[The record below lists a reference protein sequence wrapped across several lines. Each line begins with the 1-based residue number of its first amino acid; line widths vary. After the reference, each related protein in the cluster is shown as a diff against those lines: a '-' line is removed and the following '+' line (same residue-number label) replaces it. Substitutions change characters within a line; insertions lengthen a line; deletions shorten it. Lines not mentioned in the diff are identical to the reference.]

1 MVEKLRGFFMNILN
15 YFHTYKIEEVTRVET
30 NITGEMYNKIS
41 LWADMMR
48 GHAPWNTE
56 AKPCGIL
63 PQIAGRLNYFVTREI
78 GLDVENESI
87 KKPMKNLNANIG
99 KIVEYITFTGAGL
112 LRPIYAQNKL
122 QYEIIPLGNY
132 LPTQY
137 DFDGTLTGAIILKQ
151 IATTKKNFLLC
162 EIHNYDGLNHNVEM
176 KLYENEKGTLR
187 QVPLTSCG
195 QTASLTAEYTWNNCG
210 RPMIIEYRSSV
221 TNKIDGSNVPVA
233 LIDDAVDLIE
243 KADRQFARMDWEQ
256 EAGEKRIFADR
267 DMFTK
272 RTSRNGE
279 TDTVVMSKTL
289 NKLVQKIDGDGSANG
304 EKIHEYSPE
313 LRTTAQNEYL
323 QQVFRRIE
331 LTLNVGKGTVSD
343 AESVQQT
350 ATQYSG
356 GRQELFAIVDK
367 IEDEI
372 AAKYED
378 TALVFAYMAAAY
390 GLPDAPAINAMPEE
404 LYTIKWND
412 DQTRKDIQQAKLTA
426 LQEISAG
433 VMNKWEY
440 RHDFYGEDEAAAKA
454 NVPPEPI
461 APDPFNF
468 GA

>member
-1 MVEKLRGFFMNILN
+1 MNILN
-15 YFHTYKIEEVTRVET
+15 YFHTYKIEDL
-30 NITGEMYNKIS
+30 TGDMYKRIM
-41 LWADMMR
+41 LWADMMS
-48 GHAPWNTE
+48 GHAPWNIE
-56 AKPCGIL
+56 ARPCGIL

-78 GLDVENESI
+78 GLDVENEAI
-87 KKPMKNLNANIG
+87 KKPMKHLNANIG
-99 KIVEYITFTGAGL
+99 KVVEYITFTGAGL
-112 LRPIYAQNKL
+112 LRPIYAANKL

-132 LPTQY
+132 LPTKY

-151 IATTKKNFLLC
+151 IITTKKAFILC
-162 EIHNYDGLNHNVEM
+162 EIHDYDGISHKVTN
-176 KLYENEKGTLR
+176 KLYENTDGNLR
-187 QVPLTSCG
+187 QVPLTACE
-195 QTASLTAEYTWNNCG
+195 QTAEITPEYTWNNCG

-233 LIDDAVDLIE
+233 LINDAVDLIE

-279 TDTVVMSKTL
+279 TDSVVLSKSL
-289 NKLVQKIDGDGSANG
+289 NKLIQKIDGDGSGNG

-372 AAKYED
+372 AEKYEA

-390 GLPDAPAINAMPEE
+390 GLPDAPAGTAKPEE

-412 DQTRKDIQQAKLTA
+412 DKTRKDIQQAKQTA

-433 VMNKWEY
+433 VLNKWEY
-440 RHDFYGEDEAAAKA
+440 RRDFYGEDEAAAKA
-454 NVPPEPI
+454 NVPPEP
-461 APDPFNF
+461 AAASPFDLM
-468 GA
+468 

>member
-1 MVEKLRGFFMNILN
+1 MFEKIRGFFMNILN
-15 YFHTYKIEEVTRVET
+15 YFHTYKIEELTGVET
-30 NITGEMYNKIS
+30 NITSEMYKKIS
-41 LWADMMR
+41 LWADMMSGR
-48 GHAPWNTE
+48 APWNAE

-78 GLDVENESI
+78 GLDIENEAI
-87 KKPMKNLNANIG
+87 KKVMEHLNANIG
-99 KIVEYITFTGAGL
+99 KVVEYITYTGAGL
-112 LRPIYAQNKL
+112 LRPIFANNKL

-132 LPTQY
+132 LPTAY

-151 IATTKKNFLLC
+151 ITTSKNIYLLS
-162 EIHNYDGLNHNVEM
+162 ETHSFDGVNHNVKS
-176 KLYENEKGTLR
+176 KLFQNEDGNLR
-187 QVPLTSCG
+187 PVPLTACA
-195 QTASLTAEYTWNNCG
+195 QTAGITPEYTWNNCG
-210 RPMIIEYRSSV
+210 RPMIVEYRNHA

-243 KADRQFARMDWEQ
+243 KADRQLARMDWEQ

-279 TDTVVMSKTL
+279 TDTVVLSKSL
-289 NKLVQKIDGDGSANG
+289 NKLIQKIDGDGSSNG

-372 AAKYED
+372 AAKYEE

-390 GLPDAPAINAMPEE
+390 GLPDAPAGNTKPEE

-412 DQTRKDIQQAKLTA
+412 DQTRKDIQQAKQTA

-433 VMNKWEY
+433 VLNKWEY
-440 RHDFYGEDEAAAKA
+440 RRDFYGEDEAAAKA
-454 NVPPEPI
+454 NVPPEPV
-461 APDPFNF
+461 AASPFDLM
-468 GA
+468 

>member
-1 MVEKLRGFFMNILN
+1 MNILN
-15 YFHTYKIEEVTRVET
+15 YFHTYKIEDLTGVET
-30 NITGEMYNKIS
+30 NITGDMYKRIM
-41 LWADMMR
+41 LWADMMS
-48 GHAPWNTE
+48 GHAPWNIE
-56 AKPCGIL
+56 ARPCGIL

-78 GLDVENESI
+78 GLDVENEAI
-87 KKPMKNLNANIG
+87 KKPMKHLNANIG
-99 KIVEYITFTGAGL
+99 KVVEYITFTGAGL
-112 LRPIYAQNKL
+112 LRPIYAANKL

-132 LPTQY
+132 LPTKY

-151 IATTKKNFLLC
+151 IVTTKKAFILC
-162 EIHNYDGLNHNVEM
+162 EIHDYNGTSHNVVN
-176 KLYENEKGTLR
+176 KLYENTDGNLR
-187 QVPLTSCG
+187 QVPLTACE
-195 QTASLTAEYTWNNCG
+195 QTAEITPEYTWNNCG
-210 RPMIIEYRSSV
+210 RPMIIEYRSNV

-233 LIDDAVDLIE
+233 LIDDAVDLIK
-243 KADRQFARMDWEQ
+243 KADEQFARMDWEQ

-279 TDTVVMSKTL
+279 TDTVVMSKTV
-289 NKLVQKIDGDGSANG
+289 NKLIQKIDGDGSGNG

-323 QQVFRRIE
+323 QQIFRRIE

-390 GLPDAPAINAMPEE
+390 GMQGAPAGKAKPEE

-412 DQTRKDIQQAKLTA
+412 DQTRKDIQQAKQTA

-433 VMNKWEY
+433 VLNKWEY
-440 RHDFYGEDEAAAKA
+440 RRDFYGEDEAAAKA
-454 NVPPEPI
+454 NVPPEPV
-461 APDPFNF
+461 ASSPFDLM
-468 GA
+468 